1 MRDTTRKQEDLPT
14 IWSVPDDLWAILSNL
29 IAQHDPPRPRG
40 RKRIDARQAL
50 NGILYRARTGCQ
62 WNQLPETFG
71 DDSSVHRTQQRW
83 EKCGLFD
90 KLWATLLENCQDLGA
105 VDWDWQSADGCL
117 SKARGVPKKGHK
129 NRRSEPTPQI
139 GEKPVSKKVCS

>member
-1 MRDTTRKQEDLPT
+1 MAETTTLPT
-14 IWSVPDDLWAILSNL
+14 IWEVPDDLWAFITPLL
-29 IAQHDPPRPRG
+29 AQYDPPRKTG

-62 WNQLPETFG
+62 WNQLPREFG
-71 DDSSVHRTQQRW
+71 DDASVHRTLQRW
-83 EKCGLFD
+83 EELDLFD
-90 KLWATLLENCQDLGA
+90 KLWAILLRRCDYLGG

-129 NRRSEPTPQI
+129 KTPVSAPTPRI
-139 GEKPVSKKVCS
+139 VVSKASKRA